1 MVDLKKVIIDNL
13 YETIHSFVGENK
25 IIIDDYESM
34 VKTILRMIK
43 AGYCFTIDRD
53 ILRDAMESLTYMYSP
68 DDDMNKDRLMQQ
80 FMDDDSDDDDEDD
93 DDDDFNNLDM
103 LKMMQMMS
111 GQPPNN
117 EEVVVKKEEL
127 CTTCPV
133 TGESCE
139 NSCKDSSECVEESN
153 EDAPVEDAPVEPV
166 SENVD

>member
-1 MVDLKKVIIDNL
+1 MVELKKVNIDNL

-25 IIIDDYESM
+25 VIIDDYESM

-43 AGYCFTIDRD
+43 VGYCFTIDRD

-80 FMDDDSDDDDEDD
+80 FMDDDSDDDDENDS
-93 DDDDFNNLDM
+93 DDDFNNLDM

-111 GQPPNN
+111 GQQVNN
-117 EEVVVKKEEL
+117 EEVVVKKEEEEL

-133 TGESCE
+133 TNEDCENSCE
-139 NSCKDSSECVEESN
+139 NSSECVNKDNNQQEESSS
-153 EDAPVEDAPVEPV
+153 DPV